1 MFCRNCKAHIDDG
14 SLFCMHCGAPQENA
28 GQTPPPY
35 YNAPPVPE
43 KVDPIYKIGGF
54 VLGLFTFP
62 TGFISAIIA
71 LVFYVVYKPD
81 QPKKASEIG
90 KWALIGIAASLILTV
105 IIAVLFILFF
115 TGLASTVVQAFYTIA

>member
-14 SLFCMHCGAPQENA
+14 SLFCMHCGAPQENV

>member
-14 SLFCMHCGAPQENA
+14 SLFCMHCGAPQEN
-28 GQTPPPY
+28 GGPTPPHY